1 VFCGR
6 SSYSGSLG
14 PSGGA
19 GVILLVEDGSVV
31 YILYATVHLGLVYLF
46 IYKM

>member
-6 SSYSGSLG
+6 SFYSGGPG

-31 YILYATVHLGLVYLF
+31 YILYATIHLGLVYLF